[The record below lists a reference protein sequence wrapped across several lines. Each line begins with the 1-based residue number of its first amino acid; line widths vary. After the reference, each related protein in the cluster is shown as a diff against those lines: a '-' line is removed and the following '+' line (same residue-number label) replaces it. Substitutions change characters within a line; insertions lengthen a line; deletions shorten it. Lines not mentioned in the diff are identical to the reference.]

1 MHLTFC
7 PPYFYRRA
15 SCSACSVVL
24 ILLITIFG
32 MVPIVAALGG
42 APADGTDSQPNPI
55 ASLLPF
61 ALMGLTIYLVVR
73 WIRRKSKRTDL
84 SETHRQRPPTDR
96 QMDYIDSLMQEREI
110 EPWMLEKEPETIQEA
125 SELIEKL
132 LKRPIRDPG
141 PM

>member
-1 MHLTFC
+1 MLRVF
-7 PPYFYRRA
+7 F
-15 SCSACSVVL
+15 VL
-24 ILLITIFG
+24 ILLIAIFG

-61 ALMGLTIYLVVR
+61 ALMGLTVYLVIR
-73 WIRRKSKRTDL
+73 WSRRKSKRTEL
-84 SETHRQRPPTDR
+84 SETHRQRPPTER